1 MQSNSSAKIRLILS
15 MTIFGTIGIFR
26 NYIDLPSSFIA
37 MARGIVG
44 MLFLLF
50 VILVIKRNKI
60 NFTAIKKNLVPL
72 LLSGVFIGINWIL
85 LFEAYRH
92 TTVSTATL
100 CYYMAPVFVI
110 LLSPIIFKERFTL
123 KKSLCALA
131 AVVGMFTISGI
142 FGDASSN
149 ITGILLGIGAAVFYA
164 SVILLNK
171 FIKDIEDEEKTMV
184 QLGAAG
190 ISILPYVLLT
200 ENLATLS
207 PDTTS
212 LILLLIVS
220 ILHTGVAYSLYF
232 GSVGR
237 LKVQT
242 TAIFSYIDPVVAL
255 ILSGLILKEDFTILH
270 LIGSVL
276 ILGSA
281 FISEMPSKKDLKEK
295 QKNY

>member
-1 MQSNSSAKIRLILS
+1 MQSNTSAKIRLILS

-37 MARGIVG
+37 MVRGIVG
-44 MLFLLF
+44 MLFLLL
-50 VILVIKRNKI
+50 VILVFKRKNI
-60 NFTAIKKNLVPL
+60 NFKSIKKNLIPL

-110 LLSPIIFKERFTL
+110 LLSPVIFKERFTL

-131 AVVGMFTISGI
+131 AVLGMFIISGI

-149 ITGILLGIGAAVFYA
+149 VTGIFLGLGAAVFYA
-164 SVILLNK
+164 TVIILNK

-190 ISILPYVLLT
+190 MSILPYVFLT
-200 ENLATLS
+200 ESVAALS
-207 PDTTS
+207 PDSTS
-212 LILLLIVS
+212 LILLFVVS
-220 ILHTGVAYSLYF
+220 ILHTGIAYTLYF
-232 GSVGR
+232 GSIGN
-237 LKVQT
+237 LNVQT
-242 TAIFSYIDPVVAL
+242 AAIFSYIDPVVAL
-255 ILSGLILKEDFTILH
+255 ILSGVILKEEFTLLH
-270 LIGSVL
+270 LIGSIL
-276 ILGSA
+276 ILGGA

-295 QKNY
+295 QKNS

>member
-100 CYYMAPVFVI
+100 CYYMAPIFVI

-207 PDTTS
+207 PDTT
-212 LILLLIVS
+212 
-220 ILHTGVAYSLYF
+220 
-232 GSVGR
+232 
-237 LKVQT
+237 
-242 TAIFSYIDPVVAL
+242 
-255 ILSGLILKEDFTILH
+255 
-270 LIGSVL
+270 
-276 ILGSA
+276 
-281 FISEMPSKKDLKEK
+281 
-295 QKNY
+295 